1 MIVVGTKKLNLGGG
15 IGCEIISGVV
25 LVKKLLGM
33 GNEGSRGGGE
43 SNSSFKGMGRFLTK
57 YLKAEHL

>member
-33 GNEGSRGGGE
+33 GNEGSRGGGG
-43 SNSSFKGMGRFLTK
+43 NQITVLRGWVDF
-57 YLKAEHL
+57 